1 MVEPVFA
8 SLSVSL
14 ADFLSGPEPLLATVG
29 SVPVAVLYQ
38 DRPLFYALSPAAM
51 RSRQHETVALAPQL
65 LTSSHEAAAS
75 ALIPHG
81 ALPIAAGPVPV
92 GAPAQPTSAA
102 PQAVTVAALA
112 RRLVSQESQRL
123 ARGEICSE
131 SVGVLRNRIDAH
143 VLPHFGTMPVQAVTA
158 RDLDA
163 FLQRLTERQFSS
175 TTLSQYLVI
184 LRKLFKLARREG
196 LITELPEM
204 PRVKLITKSRSML
217 SVREYRQL
225 VQKANQLSKEHR
237 EAPKHKDSE
246 GERSRFW
253 VQPRHLILP
262 PDLAWVVS
270 FMVNSFVRPS
280 DIKLLQHKHVT
291 VVRGEQLYLRLNL
304 PETKR
309 HDKPIVTLRPAVR
322 VYEALRRRARTLGK
336 DGPDDYLFLPD
347 VKDRQYALGLLGFWL
362 KWVMREAGIARVDVL
377 GAQRT
382 LYSLRHTAIMY
393 RLLYGQGIDMLT
405 LARNAR
411 TSVEMI
417 ERFYASSLSGEMNV
431 AMLQS
436 KRQRPPTV
444 GYA

>member
-14 ADFLSGPEPLLATVG
+14 ADFLSGPEPLLASVG

-38 DRPLFYALSPAAM
+38 DRPLFYALSPDAM
-51 RSRQHETVALAPQL
+51 RSRQHVDVVLPQHELTSAPGPALA
-65 LTSSHEAAAS
+65 
-75 ALIPHG
+75 
-81 ALPIAAGPVPV
+81 
-92 GAPAQPTSAA
+92 APPGRVAA
-102 PQAVTVAALA
+102 PILPAVEAGVAPPPAAPLRPAETMAALA
-112 RRLVSQESQRL
+112 QRLVAQESQRL
-123 ARGEICSE
+123 ARGEICAE

-143 VLPHFGTMPVQAVTA
+143 VLPHFGTMAVQAVAA

-163 FLQRLTERQFSS
+163 FLERLTQRRFSS

-196 LITELPEM
+196 LITEIPDM
-204 PRVKLITKSRSML
+204 PRVKLVTKSRSML
-217 SVREYRQL
+217 SVREYRAI
-225 VQKANQLSKEHR
+225 VQKAHQLSKEQR

-246 GERSRFW
+246 GERTRFW

-309 HDKPIVTLRPAVR
+309 HDKPIVTMRPAVR
-322 VYEALRRRARTLGK
+322 VYEALRRRARALGK
-336 DGPDDYLFLPD
+336 DGPDDYLFLPE

-362 KWVMREAGIARVDVL
+362 KWVMREAGIARVDAL

-436 KRQRPPTV
+436 KRQRN
-444 GYA
+444 